1 MKKGYYAILPANV
14 RYDKNLTPNAKLLYA
29 EITALTSD
37 KGFCWATNSY
47 FAELYG
53 VTKASITGWIK
64 SLEENGYITIKMMY
78 GKSGKNIERRC
89 IYIKEASLYEEA
101 EEEIEAEG
109 TVEAESEIE
118 EEYPTQNNFDTY
130 SKNMT
135 TLPKKSLVPYT
146 KNFEEGTQNNLGRVP
161 KKSLGGYPKN
171 FEEGTQKIL
180 RENNTVNNTIN
191 NTKNNTVNNTV
202 NSEEVEVKYKNK
214 DRAQAKNEPKKKTK
228 PPLKAK
234 TYSDNPELDQAIKDF
249 IENRK
254 VIKAAMSERAITLF
268 VNKLN
273 REFDTDEKKI
283 EAIDI
288 AIMRGWKSVEKAW
301 VDNLKATNR
310 RDDFRSLEDSKRL
323 AEKRWEAFLDA

>member
-64 SLEENGYITIKMMY
+64 SLEENGYISIKMMY

-89 IYIKEASLYEEA
+89 IYIKEPSFDEEA
-101 EEEIEAEG
+101 EAEMEEEETMEAEN
-109 TVEAESEIE
+109 EME
-118 EEYPTQNNFDTY
+118 EEYPIQNNLYTY
-130 SKNMT
+130 PKNMT
-135 TLPKKSLVPYT
+135 TLPKKSL
-146 KNFEEGTQNNLGRVP
+146 
-161 KKSLGGYPKN
+161 GGYPKN
-171 FEEGTQKIL
+171 LGEGTQKIL

-191 NTKNNTVNNTV
+191 NTKNNTKNNTV
-202 NSEEVEVKYKNK
+202 NSEEVEDKYKNK
-214 DRAQAKNEPKKKTK
+214 DRAQAKSEPKKKNK

-273 REFDTDEKKI
+273 REFETDEEKI

-288 AIMRGWKSVEKAW
+288 AIMRGWRSVEKAW
-301 VDNLKATNR
+301 IDNLKATNK
-310 RDDFRSLEDSKRL
+310 RDDFRSLEDSKKL

>member
-89 IYIKEASLYEEA
+89 IYIKEPSFDEELEEEMEA
-101 EEEIEAEG
+101 EEI
-109 TVEAESEIE
+109 VEAADEIE
-118 EEYPTQNNFDTY
+118 EEYPIQNNLYTY

-146 KNFEEGTQNNLGRVP
+146 KNFEEGTQKNLGTLY

-171 FEEGTQKIL
+171 FEGGYPKNFEG
-180 RENNTVNNTIN
+180 E
-191 NTKNNTVNNTV
+191 
-202 NSEEVEVKYKNK
+202 
-214 DRAQAKNEPKKKTK
+214 
-228 PPLKAK
+228 
-234 TYSDNPELDQAIKDF
+234 
-249 IENRK
+249 
-254 VIKAAMSERAITLF
+254 
-268 VNKLN
+268 
-273 REFDTDEKKI
+273 
-283 EAIDI
+283 
-288 AIMRGWKSVEKAW
+288 
-301 VDNLKATNR
+301 
-310 RDDFRSLEDSKRL
+310 
-323 AEKRWEAFLDA
+323 

>member
-53 VTKASITGWIK
+53 VTKTSITGWIK
-64 SLEENGYITIKMMY
+64 SLEENGYITVKMAY

-89 IYIKEASLYEEA
+89 IYIKEVSFDEEIEDEIEA
-101 EEEIEAEG
+101 EEEE
-109 TVEAESEIE
+109 EIE
-118 EEYPTQNNFDTY
+118 EEYPTQNNLDTY
-130 SKNMT
+130 SKNFT

-146 KNFEEGTQNNLGRVP
+146 KNFEEGTQNNLDTLP

-171 FEEGTQKIL
+171 LEEGTQKIL

-202 NSEEVEVKYKNK
+202 NSEEVEVKHKTK
-214 DRAQAKNEPKKKTK
+214 DHAQAKSEPKKKTK

-254 VIKAAMSERAITLF
+254 VLKAAMSERAITLF

-273 REFDTDEKKI
+273 REFDTDEEKI

-301 VDNLKATNR
+301 VDNLKATNK

>member
-89 IYIKEASLYEEA
+89 IYIKEASLYEEMEA
-101 EEEIEAEG
+101 EE
-109 TVEAESEIE
+109 TVEAAGEIE
-118 EEYPTQNNFDTY
+118 EEYPIQNNLDTY
-130 SKNMT
+130 PKNMT

-146 KNFEEGTQNNLGRVP
+146 KYFEEGTQNNLDTLP

-171 FEEGTQKIL
+171 LGEGTQKIL

-202 NSEEVEVKYKNK
+202 NSEEVEVNNKTK
-214 DRAQAKNEPKKKTK
+214 DRAQAKSEPKKKNK

-254 VIKAAMSERAITLF
+254 ALKKPMTDRAVTLF
-268 VNKLN
+268 INKLD
-273 REFDTDEKKI
+273 REFKSDDEKI

-288 AIMRGWKSVEKAW
+288 AIMRGWLSVEKSW
-301 VDNLKATNR
+301 IENIKANSKGSQ
-310 RDDFRSLEDSKRL
+310 FRSFEDSQKI
-323 AEKRWEAFLDA
+323 AGKRWEGFLNADEG